1 MHIGHGEAF
10 DGQLKLMQS
19 WLLRW
24 ERLVVK
30 HVVVSSNAQSIRS
43 LHHVGQPFFVSVE
56 PLRSV

>member
-30 HVVVSSNAQSIRS
+30 HKGRVFHAQSIRS
-43 LHHVGQPFFVSVE
+43 LHHVGQPFFVFVE